1 MVKPSVILVFLW
13 VLLSTTGTCGVSM
26 PKIFSNHMVLQRD
39 QPITLW
45 GWGDPLELISI
56 HLGPLMEQVKVGK
69 NGKWTLDLA
78 PMSAG
83 GPYVLIVKG
92 RESELIFEN
101 ILIGD
106 LWICSGQSNMEW
118 TNDQFHYQ
126 ETDTTFLKTNIRL
139 FKVSIDMD
147 YLPQED
153 LKGGTWQL
161 LDAETMGNFS
171 AVSYYFGKNLSSE
184 IDVPIG
190 LINVSLGSSS
200 IEAWMSNDALV
211 KFPQFK
217 EEVNTIVSNNKSFEE
232 LRIDFEKGKEKWSK
246 KHYLKDIGL
255 DLKWFAKKLDD
266 SDWLEMKVSGFWE
279 ELDTTL
285 VDHDGAVWF
294 RKTFDLPE
302 GYDRPRFSIQLNQI
316 DDYDVVWVNGKKIG
330 ETYGR
335 HNFRNYSV
343 ETNLLQ
349 PKDNV
354 IAVRVF
360 DIGGNGGFSTSAF
373 WGNPI
378 IWGDWKYKKGTAID
392 VDNFKAPLTVNASP
406 FSSPGVL
413 YNGNIAPLTKL
424 KIKGIFWYQGESN
437 VDRAHEYQSL
447 FPEMIVD
454 WRGHFGDVELPFL
467 YVQLPNYL
475 REASEP
481 VDQSWSEMRMAQD
494 QALKLLHVGRVVTID
509 IGDADDI
516 HPKNKVEVGRRS
528 AIVALNLT
536 YGRHFILSPIYKN
549 HRVEDHRIF
558 VSIDQAVEDLVV
570 RDKYGYIRGFAI
582 AGADQKFYWAKA
594 TISNGEIEV
603 FCEEV
608 EKPVAIRYAW
618 SSNPGTL
625 NLFNKE
631 GWPLAPFQ
639 TDNWKGITEGNRY
652 HSKDARF

>member
-13 VLLSTTGTCGVSM
+13 MLLSTTGTCGVSM

-161 LDAETMGNFS
+161 LDEETMGNFS

-232 LRIDFEKGKEKWSK
+232 LRIDFEKGKEKWS
-246 KHYLKDIGL
+246 IG
-255 DLKWFAKKLDD
+255 
-266 SDWLEMKVSGFWE
+266 
-279 ELDTTL
+279 
-285 VDHDGAVWF
+285 
-294 RKTFDLPE
+294 
-302 GYDRPRFSIQLNQI
+302 
-316 DDYDVVWVNGKKIG
+316 
-330 ETYGR
+330 
-335 HNFRNYSV
+335 
-343 ETNLLQ
+343 
-349 PKDNV
+349 
-354 IAVRVF
+354 
-360 DIGGNGGFSTSAF
+360 
-373 WGNPI
+373 
-378 IWGDWKYKKGTAID
+378 
-392 VDNFKAPLTVNASP
+392 
-406 FSSPGVL
+406 
-413 YNGNIAPLTKL
+413 
-424 KIKGIFWYQGESN
+424 
-437 VDRAHEYQSL
+437 
-447 FPEMIVD
+447 
-454 WRGHFGDVELPFL
+454 WR
-467 YVQLPNYL
+467 
-475 REASEP
+475 
-481 VDQSWSEMRMAQD
+481 
-494 QALKLLHVGRVVTID
+494 
-509 IGDADDI
+509 
-516 HPKNKVEVGRRS
+516 
-528 AIVALNLT
+528 
-536 YGRHFILSPIYKN
+536 
-549 HRVEDHRIF
+549 
-558 VSIDQAVEDLVV
+558 
-570 RDKYGYIRGFAI
+570 
-582 AGADQKFYWAKA
+582 
-594 TISNGEIEV
+594 
-603 FCEEV
+603 
-608 EKPVAIRYAW
+608 
-618 SSNPGTL
+618 
-625 NLFNKE
+625 
-631 GWPLAPFQ
+631 
-639 TDNWKGITEGNRY
+639 
-652 HSKDARF
+652 